1 MKSNKRIVLTNE
13 NPSNVDIELFNYSG
27 YFLYHIENI
36 DKYLR
41 LKKYKYVRINYHR
54 KVDKNSI
61 RRIVVNEEDID
72 LNNMIIFD
80 EKVEWVYYSNAYED
94 QELLLILL
102 AKTIELGWNQFSRYS
117 QTSMKVIKEFLSAN
131 NK

>member
-80 EKVEWVYYSNAYED
+80 ETVEWVYYSNIYED

-117 QTSMKVIKEFLSAN
+117 QTSMKIIKEFLSAN